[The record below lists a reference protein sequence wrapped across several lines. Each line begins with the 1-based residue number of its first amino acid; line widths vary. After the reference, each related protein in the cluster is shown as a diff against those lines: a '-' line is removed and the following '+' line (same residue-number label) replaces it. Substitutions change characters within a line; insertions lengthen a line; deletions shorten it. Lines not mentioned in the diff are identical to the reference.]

1 MLPERHTSKRHFG
14 GEAGYSLVEVLVAI
28 LLLSAAII
36 PMVGMFDAGLRA
48 AVVGGNYDK
57 GRALANEKL
66 EEVRSLP
73 YKSPDPAAANTANS
87 VVEKYAPPGPPPSTE
102 GMFVYTV
109 KTKYV
114 DADFS
119 SNPVDSPI
127 KPQMRV
133 TVEVRWQTN
142 KSYTTTGYV
151 AGG

>member
-1 MLPERHTSKRHFG
+1 MFLHQLLKRRIRS
-14 GEAGYSLVEVLVAI
+14 EAGYSLVEVLVAI
-28 LLLSAAII
+28 LLLSLAII

-48 AVVGGNYDK
+48 AVVGSNYDK

-73 YKSPDPAAANTANS
+73 YKSPDPASANTANS
-87 VVEKYAPPGPPPSTE
+87 VVEKYEPPGPAAATQ
-102 GMFVYTV
+102 GIFTYAV

-119 SNPVDSPI
+119 SNPVNSPM
-127 KPQMRV
+127 KPQMQV
-133 TVEVRWQTN
+133 TVKVEWQN
-142 KSYTTTGYV
+142 GKSYTTTGYV